1 MDFNSSDDEDSISPE
16 LEAEL
21 YSKIHYGDNSEDD
34 YGDVSK
40 HDVKAEYNQTFL
52 NTETILVDNP
62 EISEN
67 VSLDVLKEILDS
79 KPNSPSENK
88 YDDKND
94 DIQKCIELNSSVSS
108 SESEDD
114 SGIQIIKETNR
125 KKESRKNHPL
135 VLNLATSESSDSEI
149 EHLPGSLLKKRSA
162 PQELVIELEK
172 ETPLKKSRKNTSFLQ
187 QKQQQNKKSKFV
199 IQNSSNSSDD
209 VSEDEAVDVKNLS
222 LNLKG
227 GWNNSDDSERTFAQ
241 VIGDNFIQTSVQH
254 AENTSIPP
262 KKWTKKMD
270 EYYNMVDPKLA
281 DIDIDRIM
289 DELPSDRKFWLVRK
303 PHSTPSRRY
312 VNNLFF

>member
-209 VSEDEAVDVKNLS
+209 VSEDEAVDVNNLS

-227 GWNNSDDSERTFAQ
+227 GWNNGSERSFAQ
-241 VIGDNFIQTSVQH
+241 VIGDNIIQSH
-254 AENTSIPP
+254 NTSILP
-262 KKWTKKMD
+262 KKWTKEMD
-270 EYYNMVDPKLA
+270 EYYSMVDPKLA
-281 DIDIDRIM
+281 DIDIDQIM

-312 VNNLFF
+312 VNDLFF